1 MERLPFERC
10 PKCGEAFP
18 ADFARDLEARFT
30 PRRPLLL
37 NLQLFLGWIF
47 GVLGLLTLPFAF
59 ETQDFSQLEAL
70 GVRIPSIPG
79 LPMGLATL
87 AQVLLLLWSTWA
99 IQRQQARAR
108 PLLMWLIASMALPLP
123 AMLAWA
129 WVGGPAA
136 ILFWMFAATEALAL
150 LLAWWALYRSKTFVT
165 YFGTLKS
172 LESRRS

>member
-1 MERLPFERC
+1 MPLTAFCPHCRQAVDLERLPFERC

-79 LPMGLATL
+79 LPMAWRRLRRCFCCCG
-87 AQVLLLLWSTWA
+87 
-99 IQRQQARAR
+99 QRGRSSASKRA
-108 PLLMWLIASMALPLP
+108 P
-123 AMLAWA
+123 AHC
-129 WVGGPAA
+129 
-136 ILFWMFAATEALAL
+136 
-150 LLAWWALYRSKTFVT
+150 
-165 YFGTLKS
+165 
-172 LESRRS
+172 